1 MLKLSLSIFF
11 SIFSIAHFM
20 LHFWKSSEKGMFTT
34 AEKGELEFMLCLGY
48 P

>member
-11 SIFSIAHFM
+11 FIFSIT
-20 LHFWKSSEKGMFTT
+20 HFWKSSEKGMFTT
-34 AEKGELEFMLCLGY
+34 AEKRELEFMLCLGY

>member
-1 MLKLSLSIFF
+1 MLKLNLSIF

-20 LHFWKSSEKGMFTT
+20 LHFWKSSDKGMFTT
-34 AEKGELEFMLCLGY
+34 AESGELQLMLCLGY